1 MITKI
6 KNINQI
12 KLKLSS
18 TSTTTS
24 STRISLNLSSSL
36 INRIDKEGEED
47 NKNTMEAI
55 NNNNSSQINST
66 LAVERVFLTNK
77 FYPDSSIIYC
87 LYLILKCIIFF
98 KYFLFIRLVYY
109 FNKQYR
115 CSNCICKYYSFSS
128 AMQVINNLF
137 IKYVSDVYKL

>member
-55 NNNNSSQINST
+55 NNNNNSSQINST

-98 KYFLFIRLVYY
+98 KYFYLLGLFITL
-109 FNKQYR
+109 
-115 CSNCICKYYSFSS
+115 ISS
-128 AMQVINNLF
+128 IVVLIAFVNIIVLA
-137 IKYVSDVYKL
+137 VLCR